1 VLFRNASA
9 SCCAPTDPISLEER
23 FSVVSVCVKKWR
35 CVYDIDEEKMRVT
48 VLFRNASARCCAPTA
63 PIAPIAPIPLEQR
76 SSVVSVCVKKGRCVY
91 EIDEERMRI
100 TVLFRNASTRC
111 CAPTAPI

>member
-35 CVYDIDEEKMRVT
+35 CVYETDEERMRVT
-48 VLFRNASARCCAPTA
+48 VLFC
-63 PIAPIAPIPLEQR
+63 
-76 SSVVSVCVKKGRCVY
+76 
-91 EIDEERMRI
+91 
-100 TVLFRNASTRC
+100 NASTRC
-111 CAPTAPI
+111 CAPTAPISLLRRFSVVSVCKKVEMCI